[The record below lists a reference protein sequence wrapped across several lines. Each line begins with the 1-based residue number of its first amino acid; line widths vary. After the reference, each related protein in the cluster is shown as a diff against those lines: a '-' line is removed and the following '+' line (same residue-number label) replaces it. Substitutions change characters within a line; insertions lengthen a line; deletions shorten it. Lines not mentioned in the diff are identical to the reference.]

1 MSIRL
6 RAILFL
12 SLLFALALLVG
23 RTMGCL
29 QSVVCKPRVRRENI
43 VVYEVSAS
51 IDRSPTVVE
60 ENSPIVLRY
69 RTPYF
74 RASAGIVMP
83 PVPRNETWT
92 VGWIQACT
100 QMEFYNTYGE
110 AGVWVTTMTQNAT
123 TIIKNTN
130 LNIIIIMVT
139 ITVKTIVGENWDDWN
154 GGRIKK
160 FSNKA
165 FTI

>member
-1 MSIRL
+1 MSL
-6 RAILFL
+6 RPRGILFL

-23 RTMGCL
+23 RAMGCL

-74 RASAGIVMP
+74 RASAGVVMP

-110 AGVWVTTMTQNAT
+110 AGV
-123 TIIKNTN
+123 
-130 LNIIIIMVT
+130 
-139 ITVKTIVGENWDDWN
+139 
-154 GGRIKK
+154 
-160 FSNKA
+160 
-165 FTI
+165 